1 MTISIIIVDDHL
13 ILRQGIRLLIQSDPD
28 LELIG
33 ETGDGQE
40 ALELVKNLKPDVLV
54 LDLMMPS
61 LNGLEVMRELKR
73 RQTSTKIVVLS
84 MHSKEAYVLEALRAG
99 ASAYVLKES
108 SAQELNRAIHEAYA
122 GRYYLCPPFDEMA
135 INAYVQKTDESK
147 LDLYDTLTPRER
159 EVFRFTAQGLTSNE
173 IGNRLNISP
182 RTVEVHRFNM
192 MHKLNLNS
200 QAEVAR
206 FAITRGILEVDEV

>member
-1 MTISIIIVDDHL
+1 MTVSIVIVDDHL

-33 ETGDGQE
+33 EAGDGQE
-40 ALELVKNLKPDVLV
+40 ALELVRNLKPDILV
-54 LDLMMPS
+54 LDLMMPGM
-61 LNGLEVMRELKR
+61 NGLEVMREVKR
-73 RQTSTKIVVLS
+73 IHADTKVVVLS

-108 SAQELNRAIHEAYA
+108 SAQELTRAIHEANA
-122 GRYYLCPPFDEMA
+122 GRYFLCPPFDERA
-135 INAYVQKTDESK
+135 INAYVQQTDESK

-159 EVFRFTAQGLTSNE
+159 EVFRYTAQGMTSNE
-173 IGNRLNISP
+173 IGSRLNISP

-206 FAITRGILEVDEV
+206 FAITRGILEVDET